1 MSSDDVIKVI
11 DTICDKIGVA
21 FDSAKEFVPSLAK
34 YEIASNAFYSIMSA
48 VIIAVSIIVIKKA
61 FESAE
66 NEIKKEIED
75 GVSSWN
81 RHDDVWDFW
90 RTMLS
95 SIIGGILIVACVFAF
110 VISVHDVLTW
120 MVSPDVSAINYVM
133 DMVQ

>member
-48 VIIAVSIIVIKKA
+48 VIIAISIIAIKKA

-66 NEIKKEIED
+66 NEMKKEIEND
-75 GVSSWN
+75 VIRYK
-81 RHDDVWDFW
+81 RHDNVWDFY
-90 RTMLS
+90 RTGITT
-95 SIIGGILIVACVFAF
+95 IIGVFLIVIF
-110 VISVHDVLTW
+110 VVIFVTCVHDVLTW
-120 MVSPDVSAINYVM
+120 IVSPDVSAINYVM

>member
-1 MSSDDVIKVI
+1 MSSDDAIKVI

-21 FDSAKEFVPSLAK
+21 VDSAKEFVPSLAK

-95 SIIGGILIVACVFAF
+95 SIIGGILIVAYVFAF

>member
-34 YEIASNAFYSIMSA
+34 YQIASNAFYSIMSA

-81 RHDDVWDFW
+81 RHNGVWDFW
-90 RTMLS
+90 RTAFS
-95 SIIGGILIVACVFAF
+95 SAIGGILIVVCVFVF

>member
-11 DTICDKIGVA
+11 DTICDKIGIA

-34 YEIASNAFYSIMSA
+34 YQIVSNAFYSIMSA

-66 NEIKKEIED
+66 NEIKKEIERD
-75 GVSSWN
+75 VISYK
-81 RHDDVWDFW
+81 RHNNVWDFY
-90 RTMLS
+90 RTCITT
-95 SIIGGILIVACVFAF
+95 IIGVFLIVIFVLIF
-110 VISVHDVLTW
+110 VICVHDVLTW
-120 MVSPDVSAINYVM
+120 IVSPDVSAINYVM

>member
-90 RTMLS
+90 RTTLS

>member
-75 GVSSWN
+75 RVSSWN

-90 RTMLS
+90 RTALS
-95 SIIGGILIVACVFAF
+95 SAIGGILIVVCVFVF

>member
-90 RTMLS
+90 RTALS
-95 SIIGGILIVACVFAF
+95 SAIGGILIVVCVFVF

>member
-34 YEIASNAFYSIMSA
+34 YQIASNAFYSIMSA

-90 RTMLS
+90 RTAFS
-95 SIIGGILIVACVFAF
+95 SAIGGILIVVCVFVF

>member
-1 MSSDDVIKVI
+1 MSSEDVIKVI
-11 DTICDKIGVA
+11 DTICEKIGIA

-75 GVSSWN
+75 RVSSWN

-95 SIIGGILIVACVFAF
+95 SSIGGILIVVCVFVF

>member
-11 DTICDKIGVA
+11 DTICDKIGIA

-48 VIIAVSIIVIKKA
+48 VIIAISIIAIKKA

-66 NEIKKEIED
+66 KEMKKERED
-75 GVSSWN
+75 GVIGWN
-81 RHDDVWDFW
+81 MHDDIWDFW
-90 RTMLS
+90 RTWI
-95 SIIGGILIVACVFAF
+95 SILIGGLLTVFFAISF
-110 VISVHDVLTW
+110 VFSVHDVLTW
-120 MVSPDVSAINYVM
+120 IVSPDVSAINYVI

>member
-90 RTMLS
+90 RTALS
-95 SIIGGILIVACVFAF
+95 SIIGGILIVACVFVF

>member
-75 GVSSWN
+75 RVSSWN
-81 RHDDVWDFW
+81 RHNNVWDFW
-90 RTMLS
+90 RTALS
-95 SIIGGILIVACVFAF
+95 SIIGGILIVVCVFVF

>member
-1 MSSDDVIKVI
+1 MSSEDVIKVI
-11 DTICDKIGVA
+11 DTICEKIGIA
-21 FDSAKEFVPSLAK
+21 FDSAKDFVPSLAK
-34 YEIASNAFYSIMSA
+34 YEIVSNAFYSIMSA

-75 GVSSWN
+75 RVSIWN

-90 RTMLS
+90 RTGLS
-95 SIIGGILIVACVFAF
+95 SIIGGILIVVCVFVF

>member
-11 DTICDKIGVA
+11 DTICDKIGIA

-34 YEIASNAFYSIMSA
+34 YQIVSNAFYSIMSA

-66 NEIKKEIED
+66 NEIKKEIERD
-75 GVSSWN
+75 VISYK
-81 RHDDVWDFW
+81 RHNNVWDFY
-90 RTMLS
+90 RTCITTM
-95 SIIGGILIVACVFAF
+95 IGVFLIVIF
-110 VISVHDVLTW
+110 VLIFVTCVHDVLTW
-120 MVSPDVSAINYVM
+120 IVSPDVSAINYVM

>member
-34 YEIASNAFYSIMSA
+34 YQIASSAFYSIMSV
-48 VIIAVSIIVIKKA
+48 VIIVTSIIAIKKV

-75 GVSSWN
+75 GFSRWH

-90 RTMLS
+90 RT
-95 SIIGGILIVACVFAF
+95 GISAVAGVSLIVIFTIAF
-110 VISVHDVLTW
+110 VINAHNALTW
-120 MVSPDVSAINYVM
+120 IISPDVSAINYVM

>member
-21 FDSAKEFVPSLAK
+21 FDSVKEFVPSLAK

-90 RTMLS
+90 RTTFS

>member
-66 NEIKKEIED
+66 NEIKKEIE
-75 GVSSWN
+75 GSVSGWH
-81 RHDDVWDFW
+81 RHDVVWDFW
-90 RTMLS
+90 KTWIS
-95 SIIGGILIVACVFAF
+95 SIIGGILIVICVFVF
-110 VISVHDVLTW
+110 VSSVYGVLIW
-120 MVSPDVSAINYVM
+120 IVSPDVSAINYVM

>member
-11 DTICDKIGVA
+11 DTICDKIGIA

-34 YEIASNAFYSIMSA
+34 YQIVSNAFYSIMSA

-90 RTMLS
+90 RTALS
-95 SIIGGILIVACVFAF
+95 SAIGGILIVVCVFVF

>member
-48 VIIAVSIIVIKKA
+48 VIIAVSIIVIKKT

>member
-1 MSSDDVIKVI
+1 MTSEDVIKVI

-66 NEIKKEIED
+66 NEIKKEIERD
-75 GVSSWN
+75 VISYK
-81 RHDDVWDFW
+81 RHNNVWDFY
-90 RTMLS
+90 RTCITTM
-95 SIIGGILIVACVFAF
+95 IGVFLIVIF
-110 VISVHDVLTW
+110 VLIFVTCVHDVLTW
-120 MVSPDVSAINYVM
+120 IVSPDVSAINYVM

>member
-34 YEIASNAFYSIMSA
+34 YQIASSAFYSIMSV
-48 VIIAVSIIVIKKA
+48 VIIVTSIIAIKKA

-66 NEIKKEIED
+66 NEIKKEIE
-75 GVSSWN
+75 GSVSGWH

-90 RTMLS
+90 KTWLS
-95 SIIGGILIVACVFAF
+95 SIIGGILIVICVFVF
-110 VISVHDVLTW
+110 VSSVYDVLIW
-120 MVSPDVSAINYVM
+120 IVSPDVSAINYVM

>member
-11 DTICDKIGVA
+11 DTICEKIGIA
-21 FDSAKEFVPSLAK
+21 FDSAKDFVPSLAK

>member
-90 RTMLS
+90 RTVLS
-95 SIIGGILIVACVFAF
+95 SAIGGILIVVCVFVF

>member
-11 DTICDKIGVA
+11 DTICDKIGIA

-34 YEIASNAFYSIMSA
+34 YEIVSNAFYSIMSA
-48 VIIAVSIIVIKKA
+48 VIIAISIIAIKKA

-81 RHDDVWDFW
+81 RHEDVWDFW
-90 RTMLS
+90 RTWIATL
-95 SIIGGILIVACVFAF
+95 IGVLLLVIFTISF
-110 VISVHDVLTW
+110 VSSVHDVLTW
-120 MVSPDVSAINYVM
+120 IVSPDVSAINYVM

>member
-11 DTICDKIGVA
+11 DTICDKIGIA

-34 YEIASNAFYSIMSA
+34 YQIVSNAFYSIMSA

-66 NEIKKEIED
+66 NEIKKEIERD
-75 GVSSWN
+75 VISYK
-81 RHDDVWDFW
+81 RHNNVWDFY
-90 RTMLS
+90 RTCITT
-95 SIIGGILIVACVFAF
+95 IIGVFLIVIF
-110 VISVHDVLTW
+110 VIIFVTCVHDVLTW
-120 MVSPDVSAINYVM
+120 IVSPDVSAINYVM

>member
-48 VIIAVSIIVIKKA
+48 VIIAISIIVIKKA

>member
-133 DMVQ
+133 YMVQ

>member
-11 DTICDKIGVA
+11 DTICDKIGIA

-34 YEIASNAFYSIMSA
+34 YQIVSNAFYSIMSA

-66 NEIKKEIED
+66 NEIKKEIERD
-75 GVSSWN
+75 VISYK
-81 RHDDVWDFW
+81 RHNNVWDFY
-90 RTMLS
+90 RTCITT
-95 SIIGGILIVACVFAF
+95 IIGVFLIVIF
-110 VISVHDVLTW
+110 VLIFVTCVHDVLTW
-120 MVSPDVSAINYVM
+120 IVSPDVSAINYVM

>member
-34 YEIASNAFYSIMSA
+34 YEIVSNAFYSIMSA

-66 NEIKKEIED
+66 NEIKKEIE
-75 GVSSWN
+75 GSVSGWH

-90 RTMLS
+90 KTWLS
-95 SIIGGILIVACVFAF
+95 SIIGGILIVICVFVF
-110 VISVHDVLTW
+110 VSSVYGVLIW
-120 MVSPDVSAINYVM
+120 IVSPDVSAINYVM

>member
-81 RHDDVWDFW
+81 RHDDVWDFG

>member
-34 YEIASNAFYSIMSA
+34 YEIVSNAFYSIMSA
-48 VIIAVSIIVIKKA
+48 VIIVISIIAIKKA

-75 GVSSWN
+75 GVSSRN

-120 MVSPDVSAINYVM
+120 MASPDVSAINYVM

>member
-1 MSSDDVIKVI
+1 MTSEDVIKVI

>member
-34 YEIASNAFYSIMSA
+34 YQIASNAFYSIMSA

-66 NEIKKEIED
+66 NEIKKEIERD
-75 GVSSWN
+75 VISYK
-81 RHDDVWDFW
+81 RHNNVWDFY
-90 RTMLS
+90 RTCITT
-95 SIIGGILIVACVFAF
+95 IIGVFLIVIF
-110 VISVHDVLTW
+110 VLIFVTCVHDVLTW
-120 MVSPDVSAINYVM
+120 IVSPDVSAINYVM

>member
-75 GVSSWN
+75 RVSSWN